1 MTVSQCAA
9 LTDWQQRIQHTY
21 LVLERTWNAFLG
33 EVPGGGG
40 GVVGGEGSLLLH
52 IIQDELLL
60 TRQLDTVIKY
70 LPDV

>member
-1 MTVSQCAA
+1 MTVSRCAA

-21 LVLERTWNAFLG
+21 LDVEMTWNALLEG
-33 EVPGGGG
+33 LVGGG
-40 GVVGGEGSLLLH
+40 GVVGGEGSLMLH